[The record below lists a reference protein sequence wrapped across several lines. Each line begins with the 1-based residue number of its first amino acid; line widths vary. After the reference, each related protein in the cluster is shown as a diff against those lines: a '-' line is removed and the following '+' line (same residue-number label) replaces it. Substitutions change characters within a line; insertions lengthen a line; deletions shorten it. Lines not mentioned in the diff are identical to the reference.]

1 MNFLFVCFYELPY
14 RLSGRIHNFHFT
26 SCVFVNLI
34 RSFLKRFRSN
44 VRFLSTS
51 GYIVHPRILAEPFCH
66 VVPAVR
72 KRRQK
77 SAVLLRRFLS
87 GKVCFCLIPFFLRQ
101 HREIRQKDGG
111 DSQTQLC
118 GVALRFRVIGYFP
131 CLLHHKPV
139 IFKIQNGTLRRQH
152 LIADHALHRY
162 FPFNCAD
169 IRNRGRDFFIHILPH
184 ADRRNRDHIRRLGI
198 GCDLRVAPKAFPQQ
212 ANARA
217 CIRNKKE
224 AVFSIGRYGNQQDP
238 PTSLYGIL
246 TLFPPFRFRISAP
259 RQALCFAYH
268 SKI

>member
-1 MNFLFVCFYELPY
+1 MYVFTNFLICFQAESTIPIL
-14 RLSGRIHNFHFT
+14 I
-26 SCVFVNLI
+26 SCFFANLI
-34 RSFLKRFRSN
+34 HGFLKRFRSN
-44 VRFLSTS
+44 VRFLSAK
-51 GYIVHPRILAEPFCH
+51 GYIVYPRILAEPFCH

-87 GKVCFCLIPFFLRQ
+87 GKVCFRLIPFFL
-101 HREIRQKDGG
+101 
-111 DSQTQLC
+111 
-118 GVALRFRVIGYFP
+118 
-131 CLLHHKPV
+131 
-139 IFKIQNGTLRRQH
+139 RQH

-198 GCDLRVAPKAFPQQ
+198 GCDPQAAPKAFPSRQML
-212 ANARA
+212 APVSET
-217 CIRNKKE
+217 KKKPFFPLAFTE
-224 AVFSIGRYGNQQDP
+224 ISRIP

-246 TLFPPFRFRISAP
+246 TIFSPFGFRISAP

-268 SKI
+268 GTIRFPHARHCP

>member
-1 MNFLFVCFYELPY
+1 M
-14 RLSGRIHNFHFT
+14 
-26 SCVFVNLI
+26 
-34 RSFLKRFRSN
+34 
-44 VRFLSTS
+44 
-51 GYIVHPRILAEPFCH
+51 
-66 VVPAVR
+66 
-72 KRRQK
+72 
-77 SAVLLRRFLS
+77 
-87 GKVCFCLIPFFLRQ
+87 
-101 HREIRQKDGG
+101 
-111 DSQTQLC
+111 C

-184 ADRRNRDHIRRLGI
+184 TDRRNREHIRRLGI

-246 TLFPPFRFRISAP
+246 TIFPPFRFRISAP

-268 SKI
+268 STIRLPHARHCP